1 MVSGQLLKKAFNK
14 YHDEDD
20 LLQLGLLFM
29 LHFVILGID
38 PSVKVNDLYL
48 HLADNLMMF
57 NKYPRESL
65 SFELPRGALLFA
77 PESTNNDGGLLLMV
91 VVITVVMKTRG
102 SGRGEC
108 RLALPPFMERL
119 LPSLEP
125 ETYRSWE
132 KNSSSIFQIRH

>member
-1 MVSGQLLKKAFNK
+1 
-14 YHDEDD
+14 
-20 LLQLGLLFM
+20 M

-65 SFELPRGALLFA
+65 SFELIRGALLFA

-91 VVITVVMKTRG
+91 VVITVLDPTCVQLSPKL
-102 SGRGEC
+102 SPYFLCVC
-108 RLALPPFMERL
+108 RSLVIL
-119 LPSLEP
+119 LVVHN
-125 ETYRSWE
+125 ETHDR
-132 KNSSSIFQIRH
+132 